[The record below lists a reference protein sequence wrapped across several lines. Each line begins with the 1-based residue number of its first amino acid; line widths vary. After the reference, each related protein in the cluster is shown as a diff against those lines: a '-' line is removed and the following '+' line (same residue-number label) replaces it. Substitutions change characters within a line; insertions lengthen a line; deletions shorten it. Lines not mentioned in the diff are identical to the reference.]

1 MAKKKYEEA
10 NIQAIA
16 GSIREKTG
24 TEKTYKTKDMAEGV
38 GEVFEVG
45 KKSGYTDENLAWFN
59 MITGNGKRTTGARL
73 FNECNLDEIVLPKPI
88 TGITMAGKMFYN
100 MPDTTTLP
108 PKEMID
114 LSSVDVATSSSN
126 TDYSVH
132 HAFGGCS
139 KVKYI
144 PDYGIQAPYQYYAT
158 YASCR
163 SLEEIELVRSNENT
177 KYINTFVNDTSLT
190 TIHFEGV
197 IGTDFD
203 IHYSPL
209 TPTSFKSVVKHLKNY
224 SGIADHTRT
233 LTVKASAWEALE
245 AEGLNNEDKDWLI
258 SLMPYVEDDIDFV
271 AWATVVD
278 FFSWNL
284 VLA

>member
-1 MAKKKYEEA
+1 MALAETTKNLLTTIAENIPKVYE
-10 NIQAIA
+10 
-16 GSIREKTG
+16 TG
-24 TEKTYKTKDMAEGV
+24 E
-38 GEVFEVG
+38 
-45 KKSGYTDENLAWFN
+45 KSGYNKENLAWFN
-59 MITGNGKRTTGARL
+59 MITNNGKRATGARM

-88 TGITMAGKMFYN
+88 TGITMAGRMFYH
-100 MPDTTTLP
+100 MSDTTTLP

-114 LSSVDVATSSSN
+114 LSSVDVATSNSGS
-126 TDYSVH
+126 DYSVN
-132 HAFGGCS
+132 HAFGSCGEIR
-139 KVKYI
+139 YI

-209 TPTSFKSVVKHLKNY
+209 SVASLKSIIKHLKPY
-224 SGIADHTRT
+224 YGTDKEFTY
-233 LTVKASAWEALE
+233 TVTFKTSAFEALE
-245 AEGLNNEDKDWLI
+245 AAGLTEEDNEWLEDKFSADKDFIEGNGWGWAELI
-258 SLMPYVEDDIDFV
+258 GLLG
-271 AWATVVD
+271 
-278 FFSWNL
+278 WNL

>member
-1 MAKKKYEEA
+1 MATVNEKMT
-10 NIQAIA
+10 AIA
-16 GSIREKTG
+16 DAIRDKTG
-24 TEKTYKTKDMAEGV
+24 GTEALTLDGMAENIPKV
-38 GEVFEVG
+38 YETGE
-45 KKSGYTDENLAWFN
+45 KSGYNKENLAWFN
-59 MITGNGKRTTGARL
+59 MITNNGKRETGTRM

-100 MPDTTTLP
+100 MSDTTTLP

-114 LSSVDVATSSSN
+114 LSSVDVANSN
-126 TDYSVH
+126 VGSDYSVN
-132 HAFGGCS
+132 HAFGSCG
-139 KVKYI
+139 KIKYI

-209 TPTSFKSVVKHLKNY
+209 SVASLKSIIKHLKPY
-224 SGIADHTRT
+224 YGTDKEFTCT
-233 LTVKASAWEALE
+233 LTVKTSAWEALE
-245 AEGLNNEDKDWLI
+245 EAGFTDEDYQWVFDNWGTPPSAYDSWETLMGGWLG
-258 SLMPYVEDDIDFV
+258 
-271 AWATVVD
+271 
-278 FFSWNL
+278 WNL